1 VAAPDLSKTFRFLTF
16 ACSRLPLLLAFAEYL
31 KCVSGVVRPVG
42 PEEPQVYWRR
52 RLLVG
57 LAALV
62 TLIVLINSLSGG
74 DDPIASAASSSQ
86 SPNAVVTPPE
96 LTPAPSVSESQT
108 TSVLEPT
115 VLTPSVQPTV
125 PAVSQGE
132 CSDADTSIRVVVDRE
147 TTSVGEGV
155 HINMIVKNISTT
167 TCKRDVGS
175 GANEVTVISGP
186 ALIWSTDHCNP
197 STDKDLVELAP
208 GQEWSVNVVWVGK
221 QTAKGCKVRNM
232 AEPGTY
238 WAHGRNASLNSDGV
252 KFVVQ

>member
-1 VAAPDLSKTFRFLTF
+1 VT
-16 ACSRLPLLLAFAEYL
+16 
-31 KCVSGVVRPVG
+31 GVVHPVG

-52 RLLVG
+52 RLMLG

-62 TLIVLINSLSGG
+62 TLIVIIQSITGGKEPVPAVASG
-74 DDPIASAASSSQ
+74 
-86 SPNAVVTPPE
+86 
-96 LTPAPSVSESQT
+96 APSSEALV
-108 TSVLEPT
+108 TSSAPSPV
-115 VLTPSVQPTV
+115 PSVVLASPTTAVLQPTAQPTV
-125 PAVSQGE
+125 PVVADGE
-132 CSDADTSIRVVVDRE
+132 CSDADTSIRVEVDRE
-147 TTSVGEGV
+147 TTAVGEGV
-155 HINMIVKNISTT
+155 HIKMIVKNISNV

-208 GQEWSVNVVWVGK
+208 GQEWSVNVVWIGK

-232 AEPGTY
+232 AEPGAY

-252 KFVVQ
+252 RFVVQ

>member
-1 VAAPDLSKTFRFLTF
+1 MT
-16 ACSRLPLLLAFAEYL
+16 
-31 KCVSGVVRPVG
+31 GVVHPVG

-52 RLLVG
+52 RLMLG

-62 TLIVLINSLSGG
+62 TLIVIIQSITGGKEPVPAVASG
-74 DDPIASAASSSQ
+74 
-86 SPNAVVTPPE
+86 
-96 LTPAPSVSESQT
+96 APSSEALV
-108 TSVLEPT
+108 TSSAPSPV
-115 VLTPSVQPTV
+115 PSVVLASPTTAVLQPTAQPTV
-125 PAVSQGE
+125 PVVADGE
-132 CSDADTSIRVVVDRE
+132 CSDADTSIRVEVDRE
-147 TTSVGEGV
+147 TTAVGEGV
-155 HINMIVKNISTT
+155 HIKMIVKNISAV

-208 GQEWSVNVVWVGK
+208 GQEWSVNVVWIGK

-232 AEPGTY
+232 AEPGAY

-252 KFVVQ
+252 RFVVQ

>member
-1 VAAPDLSKTFRFLTF
+1 MT
-16 ACSRLPLLLAFAEYL
+16 
-31 KCVSGVVRPVG
+31 GVVHPVG
-42 PEEPQVYWRR
+42 PEEPVVYWRR
-52 RLLVG
+52 RLVLG

-62 TLIVLINSLSGG
+62 TLIVIVRSFTGG
-74 DDPIASAASSSQ
+74 EDPVPAAVS
-86 SPNAVVTPPE
+86 VTPSAEAVAALPE
-96 LTPAPSVSESQT
+96 PSAVPTVVAMPTPA
-108 TSVLEPT
+108 VL
-115 VLTPSVQPTV
+115 QPTMQPTAPV
-125 PAVSQGE
+125 VGEGE

-147 TTSVGEGV
+147 TTAVGEGV
-155 HINMIVKNISTT
+155 HIEMVVKNISAK

-197 STDKDLVELAP
+197 STDRDLVELAP
-208 GQEWSVNVVWVGK
+208 GQEWKVKVVWIGK

-232 AEPGTY
+232 AKPGAY